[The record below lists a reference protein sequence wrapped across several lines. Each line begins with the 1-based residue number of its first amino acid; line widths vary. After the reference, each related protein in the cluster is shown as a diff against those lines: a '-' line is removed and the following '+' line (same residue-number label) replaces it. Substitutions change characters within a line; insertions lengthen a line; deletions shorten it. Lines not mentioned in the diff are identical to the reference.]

1 MSTQTTNVIVK
12 KPVKKENPS
21 KLRRHKSTKIDALL
35 WRLKAR
41 LETRSDG
48 GHVIGMTSCCR
59 GSGVSTTIANLAIR
73 AADHHLGPV
82 LLIDA
87 NSLRPRQHRLF
98 SLKAKAGLADILIG
112 NVAPGEVALQTKIQG
127 LDLLP
132 MGSVARMEM
141 SRIMPENHDEL
152 IHWVRSNYS
161 LVFVDLPL
169 IEELRHSLLFA
180 KSADL
185 ALVAVRSDTVPRDEV
200 VSQIERLTSDGVNVA
215 GTLLTRRRVFTP
227 SIFRR

>member
-1 MSTQTTNVIVK
+1 MSLESPATAIQ

-21 KLRRHKSTKIDALL
+21 KLRRHTSTKIDALL

-41 LETRSDG
+41 LEPREDG
-48 GHVIGMTSCCR
+48 GHMIGMTSCCR

-98 SLKAKAGLADILIG
+98 SHKVKVGLADILIG
-112 NVAPGEVALQTKIQG
+112 NRAPAEAVIQTKIEG

-132 MGSVARMEM
+132 MGSIERMEM
-141 SRIMPENHDEL
+141 SRIMPENHGEL
-152 IHWVRSNYS
+152 IRWVRANYS
-161 LVFVDLPL
+161 IVFVDMPL
-169 IEELRHSLLFA
+169 IAELRHSLLFA
-180 KSADL
+180 KCEDL
-185 ALVAVRSDTVPRDEV
+185 TLVAVRSDTVPRDEV
-200 VSQIERLTSDGVNVA
+200 ANQIEQLSSDGVKVT
-215 GTLLTRRRVFTP
+215 GTLLTRRRLYTP
-227 SIFRR
+227 NIFRR